1 MSVRI
6 GDELSFEDVSAVAL
20 EAASVD
26 IAPGVAERMAASRRI
41 VEEAVAEGR
50 TVYGITT
57 GIGQLANVR
66 ISPANAERVQRDIV
80 RSHAV
85 AVGPALSP
93 AVVRAML
100 LLRARTF
107 AFGISGVR
115 FELVERLT
123 QMLNAGL
130 HPIVPA
136 QGSLGASGDLA
147 LLSAWMADSQFS
159 AGVAGGLAAVVAMGV
174 MPWLAAR
181 YPRLSNR

>member
-1 MSVRI
+1 MSIRV
-6 GDELSFEDVSAVAL
+6 GDELSLEDVAAVAL
-20 EAASVD
+20 DRERVE

-41 VEEAVAEGR
+41 VEDAVAEGR

-66 ISPANAERVQRDIV
+66 IEPANAERVQRDIV

-85 AVGPALSP
+85 AVGPALP
-93 AVVRAML
+93 APVVRAML

-115 FELVERLT
+115 FELVERLVE
-123 QMLNAGL
+123 MLNAGV
-130 HPIVPA
+130 HPVVPA

-147 LLSAWMADSQFS
+147 LLAHLALPLLGEGRAEID
-159 AGVAGGLAAVVAMGV
+159 GVVIDAAEALRKFGLE
-174 MPWLAAR
+174 
-181 YPRLSNR
+181 